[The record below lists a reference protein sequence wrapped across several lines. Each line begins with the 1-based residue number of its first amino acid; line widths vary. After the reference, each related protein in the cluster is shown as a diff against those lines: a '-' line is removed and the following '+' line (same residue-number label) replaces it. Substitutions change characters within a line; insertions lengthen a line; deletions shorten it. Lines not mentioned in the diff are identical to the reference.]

1 MLPAGFFYST
11 RASKGSDV
19 FAGPGL
25 TAPKCSLLA
34 TACRRDGLGV
44 S

>member
-1 MLPAGFFYST
+1 MLPAGYFYSM
-11 RASKGSDV
+11 RACKGSDV
-19 FAGPGL
+19 FAGPGR

-34 TACRRDGLGV
+34 RPLCLSGSAT

>member
-1 MLPAGFFYST
+1 MFPAGYFYST
-11 RASKGSDV
+11 RAVKGSDV
-19 FAGPGL
+19 FAAPGL

-34 TACRRDGLGV
+34 QSLHSREIRI

>member
-1 MLPAGFFYST
+1 MLPAGYFYST
-11 RASKGSDV
+11 RAVKGSDV
-19 FAGPGL
+19 FAAPGL

-34 TACRRDGLGV
+34 QTLRPREIPM

>member
-1 MLPAGFFYST
+1 MLSAGFFYSA
-11 RASKGSDV
+11 RARKGSDV

-34 TACRRDGLGV
+34 RLRYQCQVAYL
-44 S
+44 